1 MQPISI
7 HLNLYIFKRFFVYI
21 FISVFMSFMCKS
33 YSVVVVVE
41 SKSAVMRSAEAK
53 SYSVVVIEVVN
64 VLATQKKLVKSSG
77 VTQLITGQLS
87 LVCNYYYWETF
98 GFTKNSWIQHTFWNL
113 NAVLIYIHTKR
124 QQRNSIAM
132 AKMSAYNIENELFS
146 FLSMILKICL
156 FSKPEMFP

>member
-1 MQPISI
+1 
-7 HLNLYIFKRFFVYI
+7 
-21 FISVFMSFMCKS
+21 MCKS

-87 LVCNYYYWETF
+87 LVCNY
-98 GFTKNSWIQHTFWNL
+98 
-113 NAVLIYIHTKR
+113 
-124 QQRNSIAM
+124 
-132 AKMSAYNIENELFS
+132 
-146 FLSMILKICL
+146 
-156 FSKPEMFP
+156 